1 MSFAPIVH
9 IACLLLEFGRNPL
22 LSRTR
27 RHRTGPLR
35 SILFV
40 SILLAN
46 GLAVADDSPGHL
58 DLVALGF
65 APIAEP
71 AIDLQIGAAEFDL
84 AALAAQAT
92 DPDLAAL
99 LDNVDAFYLQQ
110 FVPPDAATVVAAS
123 NLATALIV
131 AGWMPAQ
138 TELQGTRQ
146 VVVYVRPDGLTIA
159 GITVVAVNAGTE
171 VSIANVVGNI
181 LPEQLATLGLPVP

>member
-1 MSFAPIVH
+1 LLTHARNRTGTLST
-9 IACLLLEFGRNPL
+9 LLL
-22 LSRTR
+22 
-27 RHRTGPLR
+27 
-35 SILFV
+35 
-40 SILLAN
+40 SILLSSGA
-46 GLAVADDSPGHL
+46 GRADDSLGYL
-58 DLVALGF
+58 DLAALGF
-65 APIAEP
+65 APTAAP

-123 NLATALIV
+123 NLATTLILS
-131 AGWMPAQ
+131 GWMPAQ

-146 VVVYVRPDGLTIA
+146 VVVYVRPNGLTIA
-159 GITVVAVNAGTE
+159 GITVVAVDAGAE